1 MKNINKFDSCVK
13 SAITLLMG
21 NKRYDK
27 YLTSSAI
34 LLKKK
39 IDALRAIG
47 NDFPTVIIVQN
58 LDTMAVEY
66 MSPAGLRGLGL
77 TEDELA
83 EIGEDYLSSF
93 FNSEHLSEYFPK
105 ILDLIHSGDD
115 DKVVSFFQQ
124 VKIAGVEGWSWFLGT
139 SKVFMRD
146 AKARVTHLITTAAP
160 VDPLYHVTPK
170 VNRLLEE
177 AGFLEKHQQIFDTLT
192 KREVE
197 VFKLMALG
205 TSSFEIAEQLFIS
218 EQTVQTHRKNI
229 RCKLKVQT
237 NYEITRFAQAFNVI

>member
-1 MKNINKFDSCVK
+1 
-13 SAITLLMG
+13 MG
-21 NKRYDK
+21 YKLYDNH
-27 YLTSSAI
+27 LDPPAI
-34 LLKKK
+34 LLKHK
-39 IDALRAIG
+39 IEALRAVG
-47 NDFPTVIIVQN
+47 NHFPTVIIVQN

-66 MSPAGLRGLGL
+66 MSPAGLKGLGV

-83 EIGEDYLSSF
+83 KIGEDYLSTF
-93 FNSEHLSEYFPK
+93 FNSEHLRQYFPK
-105 ILDLIHSGDD
+105 ILELIHSDD
-115 DKVVSFFQQ
+115 DEKVVSFFQQ
-124 VKIAGVEGWSWFLGT
+124 VKTSETEGWSWFLGT
-139 SKVFMRD
+139 SKVFMRNG
-146 AKARVTHLITTAAP
+146 KGRVTHLITTAAP
-160 VDPLYHVTPK
+160 IDPLYHVTPK

-205 TSSFEIAEQLFIS
+205 TSSLEIAEQLFIS